1 MKTKNTHKYHTYSKP
16 ETRNY
21 HDHDHDHDMPRKKK
35 GLGQNFLRKQS
46 VVDNMIAKVTIT
58 SETSVLEIGCGDGFL
73 TKSILDQS
81 KCKKLVCYEIDP
93 DWVKYVSKKIKNSRL
108 EIRLKNILESNFA
121 QELSADKPWV
131 ILANLPYQIT
141 FPIIFL
147 IQQNKDL
154 FQEGVIMVQEEVAQ
168 KIVANRG
175 KGYSPTSLLL
185 QYNFDWTLM
194 EKIEPGAF
202 SPPPKVY
209 SRLLHFRPKFDQQ
222 AIPHEEEF
230 WRFLKCC
237 FRSPRQTLRNNIKST
252 QYFTSSGWS
261 DELLNMRAQ
270 QLLFDDFLKIWDQIN
285 K

>member
-58 SETSVLEIGCGDGFL
+58 PETSVLEIGCGDGFL
-73 TKSILDQS
+73 TKSILEQT

-121 QELSADKPWV
+121 QELSGDKPWV

-168 KIVANRG
+168 KIVAKRG

-209 SRLLHFRPKFDQQ
+209 SRLLHFRPKFD
-222 AIPHEEEF
+222 
-230 WRFLKCC
+230 
-237 FRSPRQTLRNNIKST
+237 
-252 QYFTSSGWS
+252 
-261 DELLNMRAQ
+261 
-270 QLLFDDFLKIWDQIN
+270 
-285 K
+285 